1 MIDNRGWS
9 RKGSAGKESES
20 DNSVALDLFPI
31 FPRRRQRGSD
41 KDGWKPFR
49 KKKKKTL
56 VPNQK
61 VSKPPE
67 TRSVNTRN
75 IFRLHCTLKY
85 HNTIPVCQ
93 TFASSVLLRY
103 RKHRAKLHIRAHIF
117 FDSRVYNARH
127 ILFPSRPGER
137 KRGERSSLVK
147 QKEWA
152 RKHRA

>member
-31 FPRRRQRGSD
+31 FPVDVSVGAIKTDENHSEQ
-41 KDGWKPFR
+41 
-49 KKKKKTL
+49 KKKNL
-56 VPNQK
+56 VPTQK

-75 IFRLHCTLKY
+75 IFRLRCTLKY

-137 KRGERSSLVK
+137 ERGERSSLVK